1 MRVLLTTLAATSHLN
16 NLVPLAWAL
25 RSAGHEVCVASQPNL
40 TEAITRT
47 GLTAVAVGEEMAKS
61 DGAAMGDGTSPYGLG
76 HDIAE
81 TRPEVLTPE
90 YVRGALDAYT
100 SVVCEYLTDDAM
112 TDDLVEFA
120 RAWRPD
126 LVVWDSL
133 TYAGPVAA
141 RAAGAAHARV
151 LVVQDHWV
159 RMRDLLRAQ
168 GGGGDDPLT
177 AYLTRKLARYGA
189 AFDETAVTGE
199 VTVDPLPSWT
209 RFPLAVPRVPMRY
222 VPYNGAAV
230 IPNWLLRE
238 PHRPRVCLTLGV
250 TGSAFGVHEGGGGV
264 STSDLLDAVAALDVE
279 VIATVGA
286 DRLAPGAA
294 VPDNVRL
301 FDFVPLNA
309 LAPTCAAII
318 HHGGAGTLGTALVHG
333 VPQLI
338 VPSNIWG
345 EPVYAA
351 ALASTGAGTV
361 IDPASLSAD
370 LLKSELYRLLDEP
383 SFRENA
389 TRVQQEMLATPSP
402 RDVVGRLEETV
413 QKRGNDD

>member
-25 RSAGHEVCVASQPNL
+25 RSAGHEVCVAAQPNL
-40 TEAITRT
+40 TEAITRA
-47 GLTAVAVGEEMAKS
+47 GLTAVAVGEELATS
-61 DGAAMGDGTSPYGLG
+61 DGERMGDGTSPYGLG
-76 HDIAE
+76 FDIAE
-81 TRPEVLTPE
+81 TRPEILTPE
-90 YVRGALDAYT
+90 YVRGALEAYT
-100 SVVCEYLTDDAM
+100 SVVCEYLTGESM

-141 RAAGAAHARV
+141 LASGAAHARV

-159 RMRDLLRAQ
+159 RMRELLRAAE
-168 GGGGDDPLT
+168 GTGDDPLT
-177 AYLTRKLARYGA
+177 GYLTRKLARYGA
-189 AFDETAVTGE
+189 AFDETAVTGQ

-209 RFPLAVPRVPMRY
+209 RFPLAAPRIPMRY
-222 VPYNGAAV
+222 VPYNGTAV
-230 IPNWLLRE
+230 IPGWLLRE
-238 PHRPRVCLTLGV
+238 PRRPRVCLTLGV
-250 TGSAFGVHEGGGGV
+250 TGGAFGVHEGGGV
-264 STSDLLDAVAALDVE
+264 TASELLDALAALDVE
-279 VIATVGA
+279 VIATIGA

-345 EPVYAA
+345 EPAYAA
-351 ALASTGAGTV
+351 ALASTGAGIV

-370 LLKSELYRLLDEP
+370 LLKGELHRLLEEP

-389 TRVQQEMLATPSP
+389 ARVRQEMLATPSP
-402 RDVVGRLEETV
+402 RDVVGRLEDTV